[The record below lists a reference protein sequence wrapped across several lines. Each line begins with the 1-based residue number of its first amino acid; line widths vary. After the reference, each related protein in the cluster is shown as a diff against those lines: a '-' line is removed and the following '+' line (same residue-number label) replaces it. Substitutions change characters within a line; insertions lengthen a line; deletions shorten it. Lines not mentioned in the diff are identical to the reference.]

1 MTLSR
6 LILLRHGQTEHN
18 ATNRMQG
25 QTDTVLSA
33 VGRAQAAEIAPVIA
47 AMKPDVVISSDLAR
61 AADTAAAVVALT
73 GHELRTDA
81 RLRETHL
88 GRWQDRTHIE
98 VDRDYPGAR
107 IHWRGDARWAPPG
120 GESRVEVGARA
131 RAVVEELATA
141 HTGGEPV
148 TALLVAHGGLIAAL
162 TASLLDLPV
171 DHWPVIGRIGNTCWA
186 ELERGRDTEV
196 PPWRLERWNVCRQE
210 PSDVE

>member
-6 LILLRHGQTEHN
+6 LIMLRHGQTEHN

-25 QTDTVLSA
+25 QTDTALSEI
-33 VGRAQAAEIAPVIA
+33 GRAQAAAIAPVIA
-47 AMKPDVVISSDLAR
+47 ALAPDVVISSNLAR
-61 AADTAAAVVALT
+61 AADTAAAIVALT

-88 GRWQDRTHIE
+88 GQWQDRTHTE

-107 IHWRGDARWAPPG
+107 LHWRGDARWAPPG
-120 GESRVEVGARA
+120 GESRVEVAARA
-131 RAVVEELATA
+131 RAVVDELSAA
-141 HTGGEPV
+141 HAGGEPV

-186 ELERGRDTEV
+186 EIERGRDTDV
-196 PPWRLERWNVCRQE
+196 PPWRLERWNVSGQE
-210 PSDVE
+210 PIDVR